1 MAIPIPLLLAGA
13 GILSSLLKSQEYYP
27 AAEAPT
33 KTQIWGD
40 VLGSGLSGY
49 LGGNILGPLG
59 GAAGAGAPDPTAGA
73 AGAGAP
79 LVAGGGVSEQ
89 DRAMLDFLTGGG
101 FAGGGMGGGGGGGG
115 LNSILALLGQ
125 QAMTPAA
132 ARAPDTLVPSGIL
145 SGVR

>member
-40 VLGSGLSGY
+40 VLGSGLGGY

-59 GAAGAGAPDPTAGA
+59 GAAGSGAPDPTAGA
-73 AGAGAP
+73 AASP
-79 LVAGGGVSEQ
+79 LAAGGGVSEQ

-101 FAGGGMGGGGGGGG
+101 FAGGGMGGGGGGG

-132 ARAPDTLVPSGIL
+132 ARAPETLVPGGIL

>member
-1 MAIPIPLLLAGA
+1 MAIPIPFLLAGA

-33 KTQIWGD
+33 RTQVWGD
-40 VLGSGLSGY
+40 VLGSGLGGY
-49 LGGNILGPLG
+49 LGGSILGPLG
-59 GAAGAGAPDPTAGA
+59 GGQAGAPAAVDPTA
-73 AGAGAP
+73 AP
-79 LVAGGGVSEQ
+79 LTAGGGVSEQ

-101 FAGGGMGGGGGGGG
+101 ITGAGVPGGVGGG

-125 QAMTPAA
+125 QATMPAA
-132 ARAPDTLVPSGIL
+132 TRAPETLVPGGIL

>member
-33 KTQIWGD
+33 QTQVWGD
-40 VLGSGLSGY
+40 VLGSGLGGY
-49 LGGNILGPLG
+49 LGGSILGPLG
-59 GAAGAGAPDPTAGA
+59 GGQAGAPAAADPT

-79 LVAGGGVSEQ
+79 LTAGGGVSEQ

-101 FAGGGMGGGGGGGG
+101 ITGAGVPGGVGGG

-125 QAMTPAA
+125 QATTPAA
-132 ARAPDTLVPSGIL
+132 ARAPETLVPGGIL

>member
-40 VLGSGLSGY
+40 VLGSGLGGY
-49 LGGNILGPLG
+49 LGGSVLGPLG
-59 GAAGAGAPDPTAGA
+59 GAAGAGAPDPTTGA
-73 AGAGAP
+73 AGAGAGAP
-79 LVAGGGVSEQ
+79 LAAGGGVSEQ
-89 DRAMLDFLTGGG
+89 DRAMLEFLTGGG
-101 FAGGGMGGGGGGGG
+101 FAGGGMGGGGG

-132 ARAPDTLVPSGIL
+132 TRAPETLVPGGIL